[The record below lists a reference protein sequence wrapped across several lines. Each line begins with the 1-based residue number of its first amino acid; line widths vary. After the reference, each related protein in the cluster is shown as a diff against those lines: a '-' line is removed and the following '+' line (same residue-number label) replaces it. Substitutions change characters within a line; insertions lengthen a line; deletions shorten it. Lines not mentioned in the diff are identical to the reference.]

1 MSSIQHNS
9 IFLINLGC
17 AKNLVDSNVISQ
29 ILTSKGY
36 KHAHSMRDAK
46 FIIINT
52 CGFIH
57 DARVESQEI
66 IADAIKNRRKGQF
79 VIASGCLSQRLNA
92 ELYEQFP
99 ALDGLVGTRNLK
111 DVFELLD
118 NLSKSG
124 HSSHN
129 VLPAYSELMVDENLS
144 NTIVQGGSSYLKI
157 ADGCHRTCAFCAIP
171 LIKGPLV
178 SRPREAVIRDAL
190 SLQDAGVKEINLIAQ
205 DVTAYGLDRGE
216 SDALSDLL
224 AGLLPLI
231 PQVPWVRLLYTYPG
245 MVTDRLIDLM
255 AGNNQLLPYL
265 DMPLQHADPTV
276 LKAMSRPSNIEWVT
290 NTLAKMRRLIP
301 DLVVRTTMIVGY
313 PNESQKSFE
322 ILRDFVRDM
331 QFDHLGVFTYSPEM
345 DTTSFEL
352 GDPIP
357 AEVKEARK
365 AELMELQ
372 SGISLSRLKKLQGET
387 LSMLVEG
394 VNPEERLLVGRTY
407 RDAPEIDGLAIATGI
422 AQEGDLV
429 TIRVTNTT
437 EYDIIGE
444 QIKK

>member
-1 MSSIQHNS
+1 MSPIQNDS

-29 ILTSKGY
+29 ILTTAGY
-36 KHAHSMRDAK
+36 KHARSIRDAK
-46 FIIINT
+46 FIIVNT

-57 DARVESQEI
+57 DARIESQET
-66 IADAIKNRRKGQF
+66 IADVLKNRRKGQL

-92 ELYEQFP
+92 ELYGQFP
-99 ALDGLVGTRNLK
+99 SLDGLVGTRNLK
-111 DVFELLD
+111 DVLELLD

-124 HSSHN
+124 QPTHN
-129 VLPAYSELMVDENLS
+129 VLPPYTKLMLDENFS
-144 NTIVQGGSSYLKI
+144 NTVIQGGSSYLKI

-216 SDALSDLL
+216 SDALADLL
-224 AGLLPLI
+224 TDLLPLI
-231 PQVPWVRLLYTYPG
+231 PEVPWVRLLYTYPG
-245 MVTDRLIDLM
+245 MVTDRLIELM
-255 AGNNQLLPYL
+255 AGDNQLLPYL
-265 DMPLQHADPTV
+265 DIPLQHADSTV
-276 LKAMSRPSNIEWVT
+276 LKAMSRPSNMEWVT
-290 NTLAKMRRLIP
+290 NTLGKMRRQIP
-301 DLVVRTTMIVGY
+301 NLVVRSTMIVGY
-313 PNESQKSFE
+313 PNESERSFK
-322 ILRDFVRDM
+322 ILKDFVRDT

-352 GDPIP
+352 EDSIP
-357 AEVKEARK
+357 QEIKDSRK

-372 SGISLSRLKKLQGET
+372 AGISLARLKKLQGKT
-387 LSMLVEG
+387 LDMLVEG
-394 VNPEERLLVGRTY
+394 INPEERLLVGRTY
-407 RDAPEIDGLAIATGI
+407 RDAPEIDGLAIATGN

-429 TIRVTNTT
+429 SIRVTNTT